1 VALRDGKVALV
12 IGDVEGHD
20 MVAATSMGQLRSAI
34 RAYLRLTERPGEVLE
49 MLDDFAAGQGGRLAT
64 VALAVVD
71 LSTGQLV
78 VASAG
83 HPPPLLVSGD
93 GDVGVVALRRA
104 R

>member
-1 VALRDGKVALV
+1 
-12 IGDVEGHD
+12 
-20 MVAATSMGQLRSAI
+20 
-34 RAYLRLTERPGEVLE
+34 

-64 VALAVVD
+64 VALAW
-71 LSTGQLV
+71 STLDGQLV

-93 GDVGVVALRRA
+93 GDVGSSRCGRA